1 MSKWN
6 FKMLKKILSKT
17 LLTSFSTRRMSRNH
31 SRLSMKTTMM
41 TKFISFMKRMSR
53 NSTKIT
59 FLPLLPLS
67 KLYLLKISDL
77 TQKADLSRRSV
88 FRIHSKTT
96 SHTRNYYHD
105 LQNYLILF
113 MTTTSTVWRIRK
125 GRNRS
130 IRKTS

>member
-53 NSTKIT
+53 NLTKIT

-77 TQKADLSRRSV
+77 TQKAD
-88 FRIHSKTT
+88 SKTT